1 LAFSAFFNDATGQA
15 HPVLSSLP
23 TADRIVSY
31 WHRAA
36 AVGDPAAS
44 MIGKQIGYDPTRGT
58 DGSLT
63 LAIEAQANGFGL
75 DWGESLTAGKKT
87 DSGAANGAVHDYGST
102 IGQTLFGAQAYLHV
116 FAFTGTDATVTIQDS
131 TSDFSG
137 ATLLTFTEVSALGG
151 ANKSERIETASRT
164 ETVDRYVRVVTT
176 TSSGFSNL
184 IFAVMLVKNQV
195 LTVF

>member
-1 LAFSAFFNDATGQA
+1 
-15 HPVLSSLP
+15 
-23 TADRIVSY
+23 
-31 WHRAA
+31 
-36 AVGDPAAS
+36 
-44 MIGKQIGYDPTRGT
+44 
-58 DGSLT
+58 
-63 LAIEAQANGFGL
+63 
-75 DWGESLTAGKKT
+75 
-87 DSGAANGAVHDYGST
+87 
-102 IGQTLFGAQAYLHV
+102 LFGAQAYLHV